1 MASRTFATPPDS
13 VLIVR
18 LGAVGDVVRT
28 LPALRAL
35 RRSWPESRIAW
46 AVEPGSAPLLAG
58 HPDLDELIVLDRK
71 QVVRAFSRLDLGG
84 MRAAAVFVR
93 TLRAFG
99 PDVAFDFQS
108 SLKSALV
115 ARASRAPVRF
125 GFGAG
130 FSREGA
136 HLFVTHRV
144 TPSEPRQHRV
154 LRALTL
160 VEAAGV
166 APGPVEANL
175 ALREDERRVARER
188 LQAIAGTRPRIALG
202 PFSSRRQAWKRYPL
216 ASWAEIARG
225 LALGGAHV
233 FVLGGP
239 GEETEMADL
248 CSRAGPFVDPSG
260 AGGLRDLAATIAAC
274 DLFVGGDTGPM
285 HLAWA
290 SGVPVVALYGPTDPA
305 LNAPWGDGHR
315 ILAPP
320 VPTAR
325 QAPDRFPGI
334 TPDSVVRAALLLLAS
349 RAASEPARAALG
361 AAEETP

>member
-1 MASRTFATPPDS
+1 MPPAR

-35 RRSWPESRIAW
+35 RRSWPKSRIAW

-71 QVVRAFSRLDLGG
+71 QVVRAFSRLDPGG
-84 MRAAAVFVR
+84 MRAAAAFVR
-93 TLRAFG
+93 SLRAFA
-99 PDVAFDFQS
+99 PDAAFDFQS
-108 SLKSALV
+108 SLKSAFA
-115 ARASRAPVRF
+115 ARASGAPVRF
-125 GFGAG
+125 GFGPG
-130 FSREGA
+130 HSREGA
-136 HLFVTHRV
+136 HLFVTRRV
-144 TPSEPRQHRV
+144 TPSAPRQHRV
-154 LRALTL
+154 LRALAL

-166 APGPVEANL
+166 APGPIEANL
-175 ALREDERRVARER
+175 ALRDDERRVARER
-188 LQAIAGTRPRIALG
+188 LEAIAGPRPRIALG
-202 PFSSRRQAWKRYPL
+202 PFSPRRQAWKRYPL
-216 ASWAEIARG
+216 VSWTEIARG

-233 FVLGGP
+233 LVLGGP
-239 GEETEMADL
+239 GEEAEMAEL
-248 CSRAGPFVDPSG
+248 CSRAGAFVDACG

-290 SGVPVVALYGPTDPA
+290 SGVPVVAVYGPTDPV
-305 LNAPWGDGHR
+305 LNAPWGDGPR

-320 VPTAR
+320 TPTAR

-334 TPDSVVRAALLLLAS
+334 TPDIVVRAALELLAS
-349 RAASEPARAALG
+349 RAPAVPARAAPG
-361 AAEETP
+361 AAEEAP